1 MIDEDFLHTEHAH
14 GRDADLGAPPMQ
26 IDGAAE
32 VAATFRGV
40 GFRYPTGTEALAGL
54 DLDIRASEVTGI
66 VGPSGCGKSTTLALL
81 AGLARPTT
89 GTVGVAPST
98 RGGHPLTMVFQQD
111 TLLPW
116 LTVEQNVGLY
126 FRFRGGRKEAAEEI
140 GALLKMI
147 GLDGFAHA
155 YPKQLSGGMRRRAAF
170 LAGIAPKPN
179 MLLLDE
185 PFSSVDEPSRVR
197 IHQEVLAIVNRFKTT
212 TILVTHDLAEAIT
225 LSNRVAIFSARPGK
239 VVAIH
244 EIPFGE
250 NRNVLELRNSREF
263 LDLYGQLWH
272 ELSAQIA
279 MSVEVEMIDDQPPLE
294 TPR

>member
-1 MIDEDFLHTEHAH
+1 MREPVH
-14 GRDADLGAPPMQ
+14 GRAANLGDPPIQGDCNPDA
-26 IDGAAE
+26 
-32 VAATFRGV
+32 VASFRGV
-40 GFRYPTGTEALAGL
+40 GFRYATGTEALSEL
-54 DLDIRASEVTGI
+54 DLDIRSGEVTAI

-81 AGLARPTT
+81 AGLADPTA
-89 GTVGVAPST
+89 GTVKLAQST
-98 RGGHPLTMVFQQD
+98 RGGHPLAMVFQQD

-116 LTVEQNVGLY
+116 LTVEQNVSLH
-126 FRFRGGRKEAAEEI
+126 FRFCGGQKEAKEEV
-140 GALLKMI
+140 GALLEMI

-170 LAGIAPKPN
+170 LAGIAPRPN

-212 TILVTHDLAEAIT
+212 TVLVTHDLAEAIT

-239 VVAIH
+239 IVAIH
-244 EIPFGE
+244 DIPFGQ
-250 NRNVLELRNSREF
+250 NRNVLELRNAREF

-279 MSVEVEMIDDQPPLE
+279 KSNEVETIEDQPPLE
-294 TPR
+294 ALL